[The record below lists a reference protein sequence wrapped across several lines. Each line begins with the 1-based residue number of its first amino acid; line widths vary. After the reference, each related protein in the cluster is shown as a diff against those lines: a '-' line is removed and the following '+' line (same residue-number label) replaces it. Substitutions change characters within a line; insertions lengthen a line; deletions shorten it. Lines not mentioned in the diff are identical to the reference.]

1 MEKAM
6 LTSRT
11 TIPATQQAPV
21 ESHFIIGQD
30 TTGQWLALETHRLG
44 GGLFKS
50 CQNAI
55 RFVEH
60 ETGHRAGAYELSSAP
75 LSLSF

>member
-6 LTSRT
+6 LTSQTSAPVAR
-11 TIPATQQAPV
+11 QAPV

-30 TTGQWLALETHRLG
+30 AAGQWLALETHRLG
-44 GGLFKS
+44 GGLFTS

-55 RFVEH
+55 RFVES
-60 ETGHRAGAYELSSAP
+60 ETGHRAGAYELSPTP
-75 LSLSF
+75 LALSF

>member
-1 MEKAM
+1 M
-6 LTSRT
+6 LTSHM
-11 TIPATQQAPV
+11 TIPALRVAPV

-30 TTGQWLALETHRLG
+30 ATGHWLALETHHLG

-60 ETGHRAGAYELSSAP
+60 ETGHRAGAYELSSTP
-75 LSLSF
+75 MSLSF

>member
-6 LTSRT
+6 LTSQT
-11 TIPATQQAPV
+11 KIPATRQAPV

-30 TTGQWLALETHRLG
+30 VTGQWLALETRRLG

-50 CQNAI
+50 CQSAI
-55 RFVEH
+55 RFVEL
-60 ETGHRAGAYELSSAP
+60 ETGHRAGAYEFSPTP
-75 LSLSF
+75 LSLTF

>member
-6 LTSRT
+6 LTSHMT
-11 TIPATQQAPV
+11 VSAPQPAPV

-30 TTGQWLALETHRLG
+30 STGQWLALETHRLG

-55 RFVEH
+55 RFVEQ
-60 ETGHRAGAYELSSAP
+60 ETGHRAGAYELSSTP
-75 LSLSF
+75 LKLSF